1 MKKKVNK
8 NTKKRSFIHYTSC
21 LFGIGIITFFLI
33 EISKITYYDLLLDS
47 KGVCTI
53 AEIYKYE
60 NIRYSRIKGYYEF
73 SVNNKWYKGHATS
86 LSNENLKNKIL
97 HDTITIIYLPSNPQ
111 INRAKIAVENDLFV
125 RGRNKLIDKLK

>member
-8 NTKKRSFIHYTSC
+8 NIKKRPYIHYVSC
-21 LFGIGIITFFLI
+21 LFGIGMIIFIFI
-33 EISKITYYDLLLDS
+33 KISKVTYYDLLLDN

-60 NIRYSRIKGYYEF
+60 NIRYSRVKGYYEF
-73 SVNNKWYKGHATS
+73 SVNDRWYRGYATS

-111 INRAKIAVENDLFV
+111 VNRAKIAVENDLFV
-125 RGRNKLIDKLK
+125 RGSNKLINLFK